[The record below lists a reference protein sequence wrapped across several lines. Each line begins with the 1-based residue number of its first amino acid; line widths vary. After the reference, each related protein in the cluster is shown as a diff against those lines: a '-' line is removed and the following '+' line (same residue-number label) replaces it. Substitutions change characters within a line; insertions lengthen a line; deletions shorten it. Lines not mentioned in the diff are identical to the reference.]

1 MATSV
6 YRDPYGIPHLRAD
19 SVDELAALQ
28 GSNAAWDRA
37 WQIELARLRAVG
49 EVSGALGA
57 DWLDWD
63 VFARRARLADT
74 ASRCFARL
82 DERTQRWLEA
92 YVAGVN
98 GRLEEGARRA
108 PEFAAIGIRP
118 GLWAP
123 WSPIAVFLAQH
134 ILFANFPDKLWQAH
148 VRETL
153 GPEVMAWFLTDNPH
167 AAGSNAYGLVGRLT
181 ATGLPLI
188 AGDPH
193 RYLDL
198 PGVYQQVRLACPDF
212 DVVGLAFPGVPGVP
226 HFGHAGSVAWAIT
239 NAMADYQDLFR
250 EELRRDRDGVWARE
264 ADGWSRCEVH
274 IEQIPVRD
282 GAVVRV
288 EAIETIRGPVII
300 GGPGEPAYSLRTPT
314 RVEADAG
321 FRTLLPLLHARIA
334 EDVTAAFEHW
344 VEPVNA
350 VITADD
356 GGKVLRRLAG
366 RVPLR
371 PVREHAG
378 AGPGVA
384 AEVGMVRRV
393 CGDADQRG
401 RGHRD
406 QRQ

>member
-19 SVDELAALQ
+19 SVDELATLQ
-28 GSNAAWDRA
+28 GSNPAWDRA
-37 WQIELARLRAVG
+37 WQIELARLRAAG

-63 VFARRARLADT
+63 VFARRARLAET
-74 ASRCFARL
+74 ASRCYIRL

-108 PEFAAIGIRP
+108 SEFAALRIRP
-118 GLWAP
+118 GRWTP
-123 WSPIAVFLAQH
+123 WVPIAVFIAQH

-148 VRETL
+148 VRDTL

-250 EELRRDRDGVWARE
+250 EDLRRDRDGVWARE
-264 ADGWSRCEVH
+264 ADGWSHCELHV
-274 IEQIPVRD
+274 EQISVRD
-282 GAVVRV
+282 AAAVSV

-300 GGPGEPAYSLRTPT
+300 GGPGEPA
-314 RVEADAG
+314 
-321 FRTLLPLLHARIA
+321 
-334 EDVTAAFEHW
+334 
-344 VEPVNA
+344 
-350 VITADD
+350 
-356 GGKVLRRLAG
+356 
-366 RVPLR
+366 
-371 PVREHAG
+371 
-378 AGPGVA
+378 
-384 AEVGMVRRV
+384 
-393 CGDADQRG
+393 
-401 RGHRD
+401 
-406 QRQ
+406 